1 MQRTLKNPTM
11 SAIVRMC
18 LAAAVAALIAIQPG
32 CTPVTPVRDADVIV
46 VGAGIAG
53 LAAALEAS
61 AAGARVIVIE
71 ANSVGGGHA
80 VKAGGFA
87 LVNTALQRAK
97 GINDSPDL
105 ALQDLY
111 RWGEDPDPH
120 WARKYVDESSTQVY
134 DWLTNLGVQFNN
146 IIDTPED
153 SVPRFHFTRGT
164 AVNVI
169 VPMLRKALQ
178 DPNIRFVWNTR
189 VTEFV
194 KINGSIKGVLSAN
207 ERTGFKAEWRAPATI
222 LTTGGFESNL
232 AMVRENWP
240 AGQTLPKPL
249 YSGAGYFAT
258 GDGYRLVQFAGG
270 KLRNMDRQEIFYSG
284 IPDPRA
290 PDGERAL
297 YAENPAAVWL
307 GANGRR
313 FINENADNRTLA
325 EAIDQMKPMNYWLL
339 FDKRG
344 SRRLNIRDVS
354 VQEAA
359 LLRED
364 ILANSKITASGWTID
379 ELAIKAGLPAYT
391 LRTTVEAWNRMVE
404 LGEDYQFGRF
414 DKTNRTATIGFISEP
429 PYYALRVYP
438 LTRKSMGGPV
448 ININAQVM
456 DTRDLAIPGL
466 YAAGELTGVA
476 GINGKHGG
484 SGTFLGPSVLTGRVA
499 GKAAAEAAKTQATI
513 GATGYAERKL
523 PGEEIILDRAAGQA
537 GYWHYDAVHRSAA
550 ARNLGCDRCHSGNI
564 TSQTTDKPEVMLT
577 RLATCTNCH

>member
-1 MQRTLKNPTM
+1 M
-11 SAIVRMC
+11 SSILRVCVAA
-18 LAAAVAALIAIQPG
+18 AAAVLLAIQPA
-32 CTPVTPVRDADVIV
+32 CTPVTPVKDADVIV

-61 AAGARVIVIE
+61 ATGARVIVLE

-111 RWGEDPDPH
+111 RAGEDPDPH
-120 WARKYVDESSTQVY
+120 WARKYVDESSTEVY
-134 DWLTNLGVQFNN
+134 DWLTNLGVQFS
-146 IIDTPED
+146 IVLDTPED

-189 VTEFV
+189 VTELV
-194 KINGSIKGVLSAN
+194 KINNSIKGVVSVN
-207 ERTGFKAEWRAPATI
+207 ERTGFKTEWRAPATI
-222 LTTGGFESNL
+222 LTTGGFENNL

-240 AGQTLPKPL
+240 ADQTLPKPL

-258 GDGYRLVQFAGG
+258 GDGYRLAQFAGG
-270 KLRNMDRQEIFYSG
+270 QLRNMDRQEIFYSG
-284 IPDPRA
+284 VPDPRD

-307 GANGRR
+307 SASGRR
-313 FINENADNRTLA
+313 FMNETADNRTLA
-325 EAIDQMKPMNYWLL
+325 TAISEMTPTNYWLL

-344 SRRLNIRDVS
+344 SRRLNIRDVN
-354 VQEAA
+354 VQESAT
-359 LLRED
+359 LREE
-364 ILANSKITASGWTID
+364 ILANPAITARAWTLD
-379 ELAIKAGLPAYT
+379 ELAIKTGLPGYS
-391 LRTTVEAWNRMVE
+391 LRTTVETWNRMVQ

-414 DKTNRTATIGFISEP
+414 DKTNRTATIGAISEP

-456 DTRDLAIPGL
+456 DQTDLAIPGL

-499 GKAAAEAAKTQATI
+499 GKAAAGEAQRLAAMETV
-513 GATGYAERKL
+513 GYAQRKL
-523 PGEEIILDRAAGQA
+523 PEEEITINRPAGQQ
-537 GYWHYDAVHRSAA
+537 GYWHYDAVHRMAA
-550 ARNLGCDRCHSGNI
+550 AKSLGCATCHSGNI
-564 TSQTTDKPEVMLT
+564 TSQTADKPEVMLT
-577 RLATCTNCH
+577 RLSTCTNCH

>member
-1 MQRTLKNPTM
+1 M
-11 SAIVRMC
+11 SSILRIC
-18 LAAAVAALIAIQPG
+18 LAASAAALIASQPG
-32 CTPVTPVRDADVIV
+32 CTPVTPVKDADVIV

-61 AAGARVIVIE
+61 AAGSRVLVIE

-87 LVNTALQRAK
+87 LVDTALQRAK
-97 GINDSPDL
+97 GIKDSPDL

-120 WARKYVDESSTQVY
+120 WARKYVDESAPEVY
-134 DWLTNLGVQFNN
+134 DWLTNLGVQFSTVL
-146 IIDTPED
+146 DTPED

-194 KINGSIKGVLSAN
+194 KINGSIKGVLSVN
-207 ERTGFKAEWRAPATI
+207 ERTGFKAEWRAPTTI
-222 LTTGGFESNL
+222 LTTGGFQSNL
-232 AMVRENWP
+232 EMVRQNWP
-240 AGQTLPKPL
+240 AGQTIPKPL
-249 YSGAGYFAT
+249 YLGAGYFAT
-258 GDGYRLVQFAGG
+258 GDGYRLAEFAGA

-284 IPDPRA
+284 VPDPRA
-290 PDGERAL
+290 ADGQRAL

-313 FINENADNRTLA
+313 FINEKADNRTLA
-325 EAIDQMKPMNYWLL
+325 TTISEMKPTSYWLL

-344 SRRLNIRDVS
+344 SRRLNLRDVS
-354 VQEAA
+354 TQESAT
-359 LLRED
+359 LRDE
-364 ILANSKITASGWTID
+364 ILANPEITASAWTLD
-379 ELAIKAGLPAYT
+379 ELARKAGLPAYS
-391 LRTTVEAWNRMVE
+391 LRTSVETWNRMVE

-414 DKTNRTATIGFISEP
+414 DKTNRTATIGAISQP

-448 ININAQVM
+448 INIYAQVM
-456 DTRDLAIPGL
+456 DTTDLPIPGL

-476 GINGKHGG
+476 GINGKQGG
-484 SGTFLGPSVLTGRVA
+484 SGTFLGPSVLTGRAA
-499 GKAAAEAAKTQATI
+499 GKAAAGEAKRLATLEV
-513 GATGYAERKL
+513 TGYAARKL
-523 PGEEIILDRAAGQA
+523 PEEEIVVNRPVGQP
-537 GYWHYDAVHRSAA
+537 GYWHYDAVHRLAA
-550 ARNLGCDRCHSGNI
+550 ARSLGCANCHSGNI
-564 TSQTTDKPEVMLT
+564 TAQTTDKPEVMLT
-577 RLATCTNCH
+577 RLSTCTNCH